1 MKFIGYG
8 YCQTEGD
15 LRDVAALNGVLE
27 QDVWVLRTLLLTCSL
42 LSGQTP

>member
-15 LRDVAALNGVLE
+15 LRDVAALNGVFE
-27 QDVWVLRTLLLTCSL
+27 QDV
-42 LSGQTP
+42 